1 MIDTE
6 KIGMTSTESPTA
18 FDVLHALRVKGIA
31 APETLA
37 DALGVAV
44 ETVVDRLAALDA
56 DGLAFE
62 RPSRKRPGWVVSETG
77 RDAHAEWLAA
87 GADDATRTR
96 LDEHYQRFLVVNAE
110 VKGLS
115 ARWQSAADD
124 AERFDLTER
133 LETAHEQAVPALEQ
147 AGAVIGRY
155 GRYPERL
162 QEALDKIHEDPRYF
176 VSPRVDS
183 YHTVWFECHEDFLLT
198 LGRTRAEEG
207 SE

>member
-1 MIDTE
+1 MIETE
-6 KIGMTSTESPTA
+6 KTGMNSTDSPA
-18 FDVLHALRVKGIA
+18 PFDVLHALRVKGIA
-31 APETLA
+31 APDALA
-37 DALGVAV
+37 DALGVPV
-44 ETVVDRLAALDA
+44 ETVADRLATLDA

-62 RPSRKRPGWVVSETG
+62 RPSRKRPGWVVSESG
-77 RDAHAEWLAA
+77 RDAHAEWLAT
-87 GADDATRTR
+87 GTDDATRAR
-96 LDEHYQRFLVVNAE
+96 LDEHYQRFLAVNAE

-115 ARWQSAADD
+115 ARWQSVTDD

-133 LETAHEQAVPALEQ
+133 LEIAHERAVPAL
-147 AGAVIGRY
+147 AGAGTVIARY

-162 QEALDKIHEDPRYF
+162 QEALDRIHDDPRYF